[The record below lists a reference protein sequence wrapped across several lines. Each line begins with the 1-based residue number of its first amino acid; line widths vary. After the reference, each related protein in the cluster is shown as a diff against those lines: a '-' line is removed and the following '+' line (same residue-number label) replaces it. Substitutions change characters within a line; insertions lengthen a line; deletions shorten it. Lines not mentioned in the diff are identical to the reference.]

1 MYPRSW
7 KGSDIDLGCFQSL
20 FGTAGRLAPGGGF
33 RRTYFGVARLGV
45 EPAGERDL
53 VAKVRHYLADEEAR
67 TEIAAAGAAHARA
80 NYTAAAFWRLV
91 LARALPALE
100 WEVSA

>member
-20 FGTAGRLAPGGGF
+20 IGTAGRLAPGGGF

-53 VAKVRHYLADEEAR
+53 VARVD
-67 TEIAAAGAAHARA
+67 AGARARGPGKSELD
-80 NYTAAAFWRLV
+80 R
-91 LARALPALE
+91 
-100 WEVSA
+100 